1 LSRRHLLETLGRA
14 VWPLAVARPFAT
26 PRRAL
31 LQATTRPMGL
41 RARYGLP
48 FVLVLM
54 ALVLADL
61 ATPILPGGGVF
72 LLLLLPVML
81 SSIVRGPRSGVAAL
95 ILGAAGSLL
104 LVPLR
109 GHPWLSDPTDVIRLA
124 LYVLVGALIVIL
136 VSGREV
142 AVRTRPGRDP
152 APASA
157 PGPPPAAPDPPPVEP
172 LTRREIEVLRLAAS
186 GLSIEAIG
194 RQLCLSRNTVKSHVA
209 HTYGKLG
216 AHNRT
221 QAIGSGL
228 RSGCLDQRALTAR
241 LGPSP
246 RAWPSAT
253 KATTATSSG
262 IEPPGRDRAGA
273 R

>member
-1 LSRRHLLETLGRA
+1 LSRRHVLE
-14 VWPLAVARPFAT
+14 
-26 PRRAL
+26 RRSK
-31 LQATTRPMGL
+31 LQATARPMRL
-41 RARYGLP
+41 RACYGMP
-48 FVLVLM
+48 FALVLL

-61 ATPILPGGGVF
+61 AAPILPGGGVF

-109 GHPWLSDPTDVIRLA
+109 GHPWLSDPTDVIRLV
-124 LYVLVGALIVIL
+124 LFVLVGARIVIL
-136 VSGREV
+136 VSDRGA
-142 AVRTRPGRDP
+142 AVRTRSGRDP
-152 APASA
+152 ASPAA
-157 PGPPPAAPDPPPVEP
+157 PDPPPAAPDLPPVEP

-194 RQLCLSRNTVKSHVA
+194 SQLCLSRNTVKSHVA

-221 QAIGSGL
+221 QAIAAGL
-228 RSGCLDQRALTAR
+228 RSGCLDQPALTAR
-241 LGPSP
+241 PGTSP

-253 KATTATSSG
+253 KAATVASSG
-262 IEPPGRDRAGA
+262 IEPPRA
-273 R
+273 